1 MPTNLPP
8 EYYQIEDQFR
18 EATTSAERI
27 SLLEEMLSVI
37 PKHKG
42 TDKLRAEL
50 RRKLSRMKESAESSK
65 SGSRQVSPFVI
76 DREGAGQAAVI
87 GPANVGKS
95 SLVRALT
102 NATPDVADY
111 PYTTAVPVPGMMQY
125 ENVQIQLIDTPP
137 LSREYED
144 PQLLDLVRRCDL
156 ILLVIDL
163 QGQPLDQYENT
174 VELLVAHRI
183 IPRHLEAQHSDTLR
197 RLFIKPMLVLVN
209 KVDTPAFD
217 EDFAVLCELLDVQ
230 GDCPFIPVSTH
241 TGRNLERMAQATF
254 EALDI
259 VRIYSKPPGKEPNM
273 DAPFTLKR
281 GSTVEDFAEKVHKDF
296 VENLKS
302 ARIWG
307 TAVFEGQPVGREHV
321 LHDGDVVELR
331 A

>member
-8 EYYQIEDQFR
+8 EYYQIEEQFR

-50 RRKLSRMKESAESSK
+50 RRKLSRLKESAESSK
-65 SGSRQVSPFVI
+65 TSSRQVSPFVI
-76 DREGAGQAAVI
+76 DREGAGQAAII

-111 PYTTAVPVPGMMQY
+111 PYTTAVPVPGMMQF
-125 ENVQIQLIDTPP
+125 ENVQIQLLDTPP
-137 LSREYED
+137 LSREYEE

-156 ILLVIDL
+156 ILLVLDL
-163 QGQPLDQYENT
+163 QGYPLDQYEST
-174 VELLVAHRI
+174 VDLLVEHRI

-197 RLFIKPMLVLVN
+197 RLFIKPMIVLVN
-209 KVDTPAFD
+209 KVDDETFD
-217 EDFAVLCELLDVQ
+217 EDFAVLCELLGVQ
-230 GDCPFIPVSTH
+230 DECPFIPVSAQ
-241 TGRNLERMAQATF
+241 TGRNLDRMRQAVF

-259 VRIYSKPPGKEPNM
+259 IRIYSRPPGKEPNLN
-273 DAPFTLKR
+273 APFTLKR

-307 TAVFEGQPVGREHV
+307 TAVFEGQPVGRDHI